1 MLLWAAN
8 LPAEAPSG
16 TSIQPQ
22 PKDQTCAISGVVVRK
37 DDKAPLKGADVQLEN
52 DEDRDRER
60 TIAAKACERERGGER
75 VNAAPLAAREA
86 GGKSGQNRG
95 GR

>member
-1 MLLWAAN
+1 MFLRRPSIWRVALMLLWAAN

-37 DDKAPLKGADVQLEN
+37 DDKAPLKVRTSNSKTMRIEIESAQLLPKPVKES
-52 DEDRDRER
+52 
-60 TIAAKACERERGGER
+60 AAEKE
-75 VNAAPLAAREA
+75 
-86 GGKSGQNRG
+86 
-95 GR
+95 